1 MHPLT
6 LLVLAVIAAVLVV
19 RWFVHLE
26 REGRPEVAMFLV
38 VAAMLVEAIL
48 FQSQADT
55 PQGLFR
61 PGPMRTWELLL
72 IGALIARAIVRGFP
86 ERIST
91 LGAAL
96 LAFLTWY
103 SASALIGVFAGN
115 PWSLIQF
122 QAKLVLHLGG
132 AYLLARGVPTDRLFK
147 HRPVG
152 AAFVAL
158 GVVVLWMLSMS
169 MSQASI
175 SVPALGVPYLGP
187 IGADASSVLAALGIT
202 AILVAACGRARYRLI
217 IVLASLPLLLA
228 PIASTQR
235 ASIIALGASAAVVLV
250 AAFGSTWRRRITITP
265 TEAILTLLGLLIP
278 VLAYVIVQWNAG
290 RPILPQTFVETAFES
305 TGNQQSAEARKLL
318 WAEGRQLTAQHPF
331 LGSGLGTQF
340 SVPRIGS
347 GSDTAWVDGAFH
359 NIGFDLVV
367 RSGFVGAAL
376 FTGVMVVF
384 VRDAWRAWR
393 GSIHPRDA
401 ALALAAVAITAGFLA
416 KGAVES
422 VLEKGKLATV
432 IGLVFGTVARI
443 AAASN
448 EAPATVARPFTTGGR
463 VGALPP
469 LITTSNRL
477 AATPGSL
484 RPTRPDSLVTN
495 RSA

>member
-1 MHPLT
+1 
-6 LLVLAVIAAVLVV
+6 
-19 RWFVHLE
+19 
-26 REGRPEVAMFLV
+26 
-38 VAAMLVEAIL
+38 
-48 FQSQADT
+48 
-55 PQGLFR
+55 
-61 PGPMRTWELLL
+61 
-72 IGALIARAIVRGFP
+72 
-86 ERIST
+86 
-91 LGAAL
+91 
-96 LAFLTWY
+96 
-103 SASALIGVFAGN
+103 
-115 PWSLIQF
+115 
-122 QAKLVLHLGG
+122 
-132 AYLLARGVPTDRLFK
+132 
-147 HRPVG
+147 
-152 AAFVAL
+152 
-158 GVVVLWMLSMS
+158 MS
-169 MSQASI
+169 MNQTSI
-175 SVPALGVPYLGP
+175 SVPALGVPHLGP
-187 IGADASSVLAALGIT
+187 IGADASSVLAALGTT

-265 TEAILTLLGLLIP
+265 TEAILTLLGLLVP

-318 WAEGRQLTAQHPF
+318 WEEGRELAAQHPF

-376 FTGVMVVF
+376 FIVVMVVF

-393 GSIHPRDA
+393 GSVQPRDA

-422 VLEKGKLATV
+422 VLEKGKLATLV
-432 IGLVFGTVARI
+432 GLAFGTVARI

-448 EAPATVARPFTTGGR
+448 EAPATVARRFTTGGH

-469 LITTSNRL
+469 LVTARSN
-477 AATPGSL
+477 AADESRSM
-484 RPTRPDSLVTN
+484 RPTRPGSLVTN
-495 RSA
+495 RSV